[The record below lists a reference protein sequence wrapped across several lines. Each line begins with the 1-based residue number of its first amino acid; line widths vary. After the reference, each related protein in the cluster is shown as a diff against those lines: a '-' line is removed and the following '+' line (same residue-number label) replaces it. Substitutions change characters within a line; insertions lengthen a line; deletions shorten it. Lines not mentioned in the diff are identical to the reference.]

1 MIREK
6 SNLGKIFISLLIL
19 MCLLCTFSFISVP
32 GQVLAEGENE
42 TEYTSALEDLEKDEN
57 FNASRYPAI
66 SIDYSLDV
74 IQIAES
80 EENELFIYVYNP
92 SSEVKELRATSIN
105 ISISANEGLYVA
117 DDDEGMSYINY
128 KLTFLNKDGVFYKY
142 KVDNFTIKNDET
154 RYYNISNIYRAFD
167 YTLDEPLEDQEISEV
182 GNRVGKVW
190 TAQTID
196 GEVQYTCKEVETIE
210 ITSKY
215 VGFIRYYNGWK
226 FYDSSCYSQYIAF
239 STDKPIDKLIEA
251 EVFYVQT
258 SIMETSALGIPVE
271 SIETL
276 PEDKYTF
283 LNYTQK
289 ASNSPGGLFS
299 NSYTWDRIE
308 TVEDFKSGLEDDDI
322 NLTDEAEAGLEDKKW
337 VLRFTETDYQVIS
350 GIGGMTTRYY
360 TRVTEVS
367 ILRLK
372 FETDGEVYSLGV
384 IDNKQT
390 GSLQPSNENDPWWK
404 FLVEILIWIVGGL
417 LGIVVLLFAIV
428 GFIKFA
434 GWLLK
439 QPFNLLKKK
448 KWGGKWIN
456 H

>member
-6 SNLGKIFISLLIL
+6 SNLGKIVISMLIL
-19 MCLLCTFSFISVP
+19 MCLLCTFSFVFVP
-32 GQVLAEGENE
+32 GQVLAKGENE

-142 KVDNFTIKNDET
+142 KVDNFTVKNDET

-167 YTLDEPLEDQEISEV
+167 YTLDDEPLEDQEISEV

-226 FYDSSCYSQYIAF
+226 FYDSSCDSHYVAF
-239 STDKPIDKLIEA
+239 STDKEIDQLIEA
-251 EVFYVQT
+251 EVYFTQQQISELYVLNNPY
-258 SIMETSALGIPVE
+258 ETIEGEVE
-271 SIETL
+271 E
-276 PEDKYTF
+276 KYAF

-289 ASNSPGGLFS
+289 VNNSPGGIFS
-299 NSYTWDRIE
+299 NTYTWERIE
-308 TVEDFKSGLEDDDI
+308 SIDEFKSGLEEYDI
-322 NLTDEAEAGLEDKKW
+322 NLTEEAETGLQGKEW
-337 VLRFTETDYQVIS
+337 VLRFSETDYMNSTGAAFSYIRQ
-350 GIGGMTTRYY
+350 Y
-360 TRVTEVS
+360 TKVNDVS

-384 IDNKQT
+384 VDNKQS
-390 GSLQPSNENDPWWK
+390 GSTEPSNENDPWWK

-428 GFIKFA
+428 GFIKLA

-448 KWGGKWIN
+448 K
-456 H
+456 